1 MSVFSVRNVLPVAT
15 SIVATLFLATA
26 VPHDL
31 VPEPAAVAVAVA
43 VASPSLARAEAQR
56 CVANGR
62 DADACLDEADGKAL
76 IERAEWLAR
85 DDDNTRRASR

>member
-1 MSVFSVRNVLPVAT
+1 MSVLTVRNVLPVVTALA
-15 SIVATLFLATA
+15 ATLFLATA

-31 VPEPAAVAVAVA
+31 VPETAATRA
-43 VASPSLARAEAQR
+43 ASVSLARAEVRR
-56 CVANGR
+56 CVSDGR

-85 DDDNTRRASR
+85 SDSASRRASE